1 MVVKEG
7 VSLCYQGICTKH
19 GFGLFTLFCCSILAD
34 LELPTVVEME
44 LPADPPQASAPIPH
58 TTSTTTTTTTATAT
72 TTTTSDSNNPS
83 ATQAVGEGGE
93 VETVPPEAQ
102 QQPRPRNPVTV
113 GEADVAAGGEGGVAV
128 GEKREEGDG
137 AESEGATGGAVFE
150 ASSPDSESKSVI
162 EGWCLLA
169 LFQLVLKLCR

>member
-1 MVVKEG
+1 MV
-7 VSLCYQGICTKH
+7 
-19 GFGLFTLFCCSILAD
+19 
-34 LELPTVVEME
+34 
-44 LPADPPQASAPIPH
+44 
-58 TTSTTTTTTTATAT
+58 
-72 TTTTSDSNNPS
+72 
-83 ATQAVGEGGE
+83 
-93 VETVPPEAQ
+93 TVPPEAQ
-102 QQPRPRNPVTV
+102 QQPMPRNPVAV
-113 GEADVAAGGEGGVAV
+113 GEADVAAGGEGAVAV